1 MNMVK
6 QEVPNGFEKLA
17 YYFDKDNNGVIK
29 GAELKPLKLWV
40 DIDGDGQTD
49 KGELQ
54 TLKQHGITEIVVP
67 RKGQMTS
74 STKVEELKEKTKS
87 YKGGGAK
94 INLKELDQSE
104 LPSGYEYPAEV
115 VQPDMSKKLPEQ
127 DEQTALATDKGSKV
141 HLISRMQFAAAR
153 GTDLS
158 SYKASI
164 SKEHKRQA
172 EKNSR

>member
-1 MNMVK
+1 
-6 QEVPNGFEKLA
+6 
-17 YYFDKDNNGVIK
+17 
-29 GAELKPLKLWV
+29 
-40 DIDGDGQTD
+40 
-49 KGELQ
+49 
-54 TLKQHGITEIVVP
+54 
-67 RKGQMTS
+67 MTS

-127 DEQTALATDKGSKV
+127 DEQTVLATDKGSKY
-141 HLISRMQFAAAR
+141 ISSVVCSSHAAR

-172 EKNSR
+172 EKQPLIF

>member
-1 MNMVK
+1 MVMVK
-6 QEVPNGFEKLA
+6 P
-17 YYFDKDNNGVIK
+17 IK
-29 GAELKPLKLWV
+29 A
-40 DIDGDGQTD
+40 
-49 KGELQ
+49 LQ

-127 DEQTALATDKGSKV
+127 DEQTALIQIRGAKY
-141 HLISRMQFAAAR
+141 ISSAVC
-153 GTDLS
+153 S
-158 SYKASI
+158 SQPLNRF
-164 SKEHKRQA
+164 EFLQG
-172 EKNSR
+172 